1 VKKARNARRAAA
13 DEAKQ
18 EASSVNS
25 GRFFGRSTAL
35 GGVALVVGALV
46 SQGCGS
52 EHERAVAADIGQA
65 PATDAGMSAA
75 DQMPDVF
82 VPSTPEGG
90 AVDASLG
97 GDAAEAGPPSD
108 AGADGA
114 EGGVPYDGAIPT
126 TCGPGTV
133 MEPAGPRFCGNGWV
147 DETESCDDGLGSTPA
162 HRGCSAECQVL
173 DELAVLAG
181 PEDAGSTPTR
191 TIGGGRHP
199 LAVSDNMAALAYF
212 EPESTPPMVSLTTFS
227 VTGIATGVVNAIG
240 VGSTVD
246 EDSNPVLTALP
257 CDKFVAAWTE
267 LDAPG
272 GDELDI
278 ALRLVDPNVPPT
290 GAPVFANVG
299 TSFSQYDPD
308 VLFSGSTLVVAWV
321 DDTNVATAPDIYYR
335 TFDAALN
342 PTSGDLP
349 LATTGDSEGDVV
361 LAPFAG
367 SWAAAWRDDSAGLET
382 IEVFAGGATST
393 IGPAFL
399 PGPVASK
406 PAMTA
411 LDATHLLVVYTVGVE
426 AGDSGVASDSQLAF
440 AVVDTATPG
449 VVVGQPL
456 QGTVASVTGLSQ
468 SQPSVVMAGANAY
481 VAWWTAAATGDV
493 NGEQVWLKQV
503 PVLGGA
509 PMMTMPEVPL
519 PRWPQAQLGDQRAP
533 ALATGVFF
541 SGYSGAEVVAGWD
554 DFGRQLGGGE
564 WVQDSVVEFLPVPVT
579 REPGDGGP

>member
-1 VKKARNARRAAA
+1 MK
-13 DEAKQ
+13 
-18 EASSVNS
+18 S
-25 GRFFGRSTAL
+25 GRFSRRTTAL
-35 GGVALVVGALV
+35 GGGVLVAWALV

-52 EHERAVAADIGQA
+52 DHTGPVAEDVRA
-65 PATDAGMSAA
+65 PATDAGMSPA
-75 DQMPDVF
+75 DQMPDVV
-82 VPSTPEGG
+82 VPPMSEGG
-90 AVDASLG
+90 AADASLG
-97 GDAAEAGPPSD
+97 GDAADAGPPSD

-114 EGGVPYDGAIPT
+114 EVGDPYDGAIPT
-126 TCGPGTV
+126 TCGPGIA

-147 DETESCDDGLGSTPA
+147 DDETEACDDGLGSTPA

-227 VTGIATGVVNAIG
+227 VTGIATGVINPFG
-240 VGSTVD
+240 TGSSVD
-246 EDSNPVLTALP
+246 EDSNPVLAALP
-257 CDKFVAAWTE
+257 CDRFVSAWTE

-290 GAPVFANVG
+290 GAPAFANVA

-308 VLFSGSTLVVAWV
+308 VLFSGSTLVVAWS
-321 DDTNVATAPDIYYR
+321 DDSNVATAPDIYYR
-335 TFDAALN
+335 TFDEALN

-349 LATTGDSEGDVV
+349 LATTADSEGDVV
-361 LAPFAG
+361 LAAFAG

-382 IEVFAGGATST
+382 IEVFAGGARST

-399 PGPVASK
+399 PGPVSSK
-406 PAMTA
+406 PAMAA
-411 LDATHLLVVYTVGVE
+411 LDATHLLVVYAVGVE
-426 AGDSGVASDSQLAF
+426 AVDSGVASDSQLEF

-456 QGTVASVTGLSQ
+456 TGTVASVAGLSQ

-503 PVLGGA
+503 PVLGGV
-509 PMMTMPEVPL
+509 PVMSMPEVPL

-533 ALATGVFF
+533 TLATGVFF

-564 WVQDSVVEFLPVPVT
+564 WAQDSVVEFLPVPVT